1 MYGWGGVRVRP
12 RGLCSCAPRSTSF
25 SLNGSESH
33 RGSPVTQ
40 QGPLRD
46 TTKGQQIYFLP
57 FVMSKGKLLLLQHEA
72 DEYGLN
78 IKTVSYCGEL
88 LFLTQLP
95 NTLCNRTPGWLLI
108 SSTWSLPALP
118 ARSRETTVSG
128 WTFQSLAGHH
138 HLPYL
143 QALWQHTF
151 ETLLQTSLLA
161 GRKDL
166 RFPPQIRK
174 GLFNLIDLSSP
185 QWGASTNSQFRKRP
199 KGGLEKRTGTEDEA
213 TPRLPSAG
221 ASQRSSSLCLEE
233 IWIPARRAHPWVNTH
248 WKMWVTRRLF

>member
-1 MYGWGGVRVRP
+1 
-12 RGLCSCAPRSTSF
+12 
-25 SLNGSESH
+25 
-33 RGSPVTQ
+33 
-40 QGPLRD
+40 
-46 TTKGQQIYFLP
+46 
-57 FVMSKGKLLLLQHEA
+57 MSKGKLLLLQHEA

-213 TPRLPSAG
+213 TPRFLFCWGLSAQLQPLFGRDLNSSAEGTPVGKHTLENVSDTQIILDDWSPQVCTFKKKISPIKLKAHVSAG
-221 ASQRSSSLCLEE
+221 
-233 IWIPARRAHPWVNTH
+233 
-248 WKMWVTRRLF
+248 